1 MSSEQ
6 QKPKIDFS
14 NANEPP
20 RTISADQPEAPLHE
34 SDKINHLLDDDDHTN
49 PQDNLS
55 QVAKVNVSSD

>member
-20 RTISADQPEAPLHE
+20 HTISPDQPEAPLHPD
-34 SDKINHLLDDDDHTN
+34 DKINHLDDDHETN
-49 PQDNLS
+49 PQDNLN
-55 QVAKVNVSSD
+55 QVAKVNIHSD